1 MATLDKETIGFG
13 LKLVSTFTSGM
24 FAGCALYVNAVEHP
38 ARMTH
43 DMTTAVT
50 IWKPSYLRAIEL
62 NVRTYAVFVLIKVD
76 PILCCRT
83 AQLSDIAW
91 AACLS
96 VSGLPWR
103 ARASRNT
110 RSLIL
115 AVQFLYDQAFCRQVS
130 SKTF

>member
-62 NVRTYAVFVLIKVD
+62 NVRTAFSLSLWVKSAVFVLIQVD
-76 PILCCRT
+76 PILSCRT
-83 AQLSDIAW
+83 AQAYKLWI
-91 AACLS
+91 
-96 VSGLPWR
+96 
-103 ARASRNT
+103 
-110 RSLIL
+110 
-115 AVQFLYDQAFCRQVS
+115 
-130 SKTF
+130 